1 MSWYSKKQHT
11 ILRSSIKVEY
21 RNLTNIGAKIALLFS
36 LLRELNGDIHKTL
49 VVWYDNLSTIMLAV
63 NLDLHAKTKHIKL
76 DLYLVRE
83 KVLHKRI
90 KILHLPSLHQTTYV
104 VTKPI
109 SNSRFPLFRFK
120 LKSRTP
126 HSKFERGS
134 WRKSLA
140 ISLIYSY

>member
-1 MSWYSKKQHT
+1 M
-11 ILRSSIKVEY
+11 
-21 RNLTNIGAKIALLFS
+21 TNIGAKIALLFS

-49 VVWYDNLSTIMLAV
+49 VVWYDNLSTIMLAA

-109 SNSRFPLFRFK
+109 SNSRFPLFRLK

-134 WRKSLA
+134 
-140 ISLIYSY
+140 